1 MQRITI
7 SLSDELAQDFDGWMQ
22 RRQYGNRSEAVRDLV
37 REALD
42 QERLDQRHPGQWCV
56 ANLSYVYDHHA
67 RDLAERLTAL
77 QHEHHDMVVSTMHVH
92 LDHEACLETLMLRGP
107 VEGVRTFA
115 DALIA
120 EPGVRHG
127 RVNLVPVDV
136 DRRYHMVGHVHAH
149 PHT

>member
-42 QERLDQRHPGQWCV
+42 KERLDQRHPDQWCV

-77 QHEHHDMVVSTMHVH
+77 QHEHHDMVVSAMHVH

-127 RVNLVPVDV
+127 RVNLVPVNV
-136 DRRYHMVGHVHAH
+136 DRRYHMVGHMHVH